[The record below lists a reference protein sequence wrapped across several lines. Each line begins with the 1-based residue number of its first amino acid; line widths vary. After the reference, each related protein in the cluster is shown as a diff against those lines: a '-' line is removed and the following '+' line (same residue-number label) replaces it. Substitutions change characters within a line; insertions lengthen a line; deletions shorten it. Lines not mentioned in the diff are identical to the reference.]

1 MFSIGSSRSHS
12 SSQSYGYSGS
22 SSDAFSRGVSESEQS
37 IAFEDIFSSLYG
49 NAAGAAGRVAS
60 MAPQLNTQAA
70 QLFGAGTGF
79 LEDLSGSD
87 ELDARLAETGNA
99 DELIALLGDDLGR
112 FASEELLPQVTS
124 RGVATGTLGGGRGEV
139 AKGRIGEAMLRE
151 FASGSAAIRSAD
163 VTRRDQLAIAAS
175 QRKLNAAGVGLNAL
189 PGMFDVA
196 QAGMLAELAPWMSL
210 AQITG
215 GPTVLGRSSSED
227 IATEIARAFSEDFS
241 SSSSKSK
248 SFSLGIGG

>member
-1 MFSIGSSRSHS
+1 MFSLGSSRSHS
-12 SSQSYGYSGS
+12 SSQSYGES

-37 IAFEDIFSSLYG
+37 IAFEDVFSNLYG

-60 MAPQLNTQAA
+60 MAPKLNTQAS

-87 ELDARLAETGNA
+87 ELDARLAEGGNE
-99 DELIALLGDDLGR
+99 DELIGLLGDDLGR
-112 FASEELLPQVTS
+112 FASEELLPRIGS
-124 RGVATGTLGGGRGEV
+124 RGVATGTFGGSRGEV
-139 AKGRIGEAMLRE
+139 AKGRVADSLMRE
-151 FASGSAAIRSAD
+151 FQSGSAAIRSAA

-196 QAGMLAELAPWMSL
+196 QAGMLSELTPWMSL
-210 AQITG
+210 SQVFG

-227 IATEIARAFSEDFS
+227 VAAEIARSFDS
-241 SSSSKSK
+241 SSSTSKSK
-248 SFSLGIGG
+248 SMSIGIGG